1 MFDQAGVCRLFCRST
16 LAFFSGLFLYEQKD
30 YLRIIFKIKIIL
42 SLLIWFQL
50 LLFESF
56 FISRIIILPK
66 NRLKMAIFIL
76 LRAF

>member
-1 MFDQAGVCRLFCRST
+1 MIKPACAGFFVGVRLPLFV
-16 LAFFSGLFLYEQKD
+16 GLFLYEQKD